1 VARRIHRV
9 SIEENNKTLVRREV
23 EEIFSEGK
31 LDVADEIYTSDFVD
45 YDLVLSQTMNGPEEM
60 KEYVD
65 MYRSA
70 FPDLRVT
77 LEDQVA
83 EGDKVVNRWTAR
95 GTHQGEYMGVSPTG
109 KEVQFAGIHISR
121 VEEGKIAENWE
132 VYDLMALMRQIG
144 AAHPQQGEEEAPP
157 PSERQVTEPAS
168 ES

>member
-1 VARRIHRV
+1 V
-9 SIEENNKTLVRREV
+9 SIEENKTLSRREI

-31 LDVADEIYTSDFVD
+31 LDVADEMYSSDFVD
-45 YDLVLSQTMNGPEEM
+45 YDLVLPQTMNGPEEM
-60 KEYVD
+60 KEYVS

-70 FPDLRVT
+70 FPDLEVT

-109 KEVQFAGIHISR
+109 KEVQFAGMHISR
-121 VEEGKIAENWE
+121 VNAEGKIAENWE
-132 VYDLMALMRQIG
+132 VYDLMALMRQID
-144 AAHPQQGEEEAPP
+144 AAQLKQGEDEAPP